1 MPRTPR
7 MVRTDS
13 GQRCVYHVI
22 SRTALD
28 GLPFKK
34 REKDERVRVIR
45 RFSMAYAMDVLGFS
59 IMDNH
64 FHLLIEMSP
73 GDTLAGDEVRQ
84 RFILLYNKGAEFP
97 EGQMTHFR
105 ERFSS
110 LSHYVKD
117 IT

>member
-1 MPRTPR
+1 MPCCPPR

-22 SRTALD
+22 SRTALA

-45 RFSMAYAMDVLGFS
+45 RFSMVYAVDVLGFS

-73 GDTLAGDEVRQ
+73 GDLLVDDEVMR
-84 RFILLYNKGAEFP
+84 RFILSYKKGGF
-97 EGQMTHFR
+97 F
-105 ERFSS
+105 
-110 LSHYVKD
+110 Y
-117 IT
+117 